1 MKAFPKNILSAFIV
15 KTGNWECKES
25 YAHPKLVMVR
35 MTCWL
40 ANIPIMKFEMQ
51 EQLSYEIKSCQVE
64 REVVCKCRKFL
75 FELGEPVPYVL

>member
-1 MKAFPKNILSAFIV
+1 
-15 KTGNWECKES
+15 
-25 YAHPKLVMVR
+25 MVR

-64 REVVCKCRKFL
+64 REVVSKCRKFL